1 MLKWEKLGKICAAEA
16 LDLPCHGSGIPDLQ
30 LFLGSANSFQP
41 AAAGIGNLESY
52 PHFSHSK
59 RCRKPGSWERGSW
72 RQGDAPGL
80 YLRLKE
86 TSQEWDHGAGGGSIG
101 QLSEDLLPKEGQVPQ
116 QRALTEHSQL
126 SGSQPGSH
134 WGSPVL
140 GQDRTLLLP

>member
-1 MLKWEKLGKICAAEA
+1 MALASLTSSSSLDQQIPSSQQQQELVIWRVILIFPAQRGVHNLDLGK
-16 LDLPCHGSGIPDLQ
+16 G
-30 LFLGSANSFQP
+30 
-41 AAAGIGNLESY
+41 ESW
-52 PHFSHSK
+52 
-59 RCRKPGSWERGSW
+59 G
-72 RQGDAPGL
+72 QGDAPGL

-126 SGSQPGSH
+126 SGPQPGSH